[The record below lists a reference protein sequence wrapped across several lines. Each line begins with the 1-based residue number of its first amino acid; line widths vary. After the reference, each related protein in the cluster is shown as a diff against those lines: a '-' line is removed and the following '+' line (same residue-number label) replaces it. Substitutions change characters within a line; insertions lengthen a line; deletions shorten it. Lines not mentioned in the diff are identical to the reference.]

1 MRHPLMQGITLETV
15 IDESI
20 QFMRLMGNPTI
31 FEEKVEELE
40 VVNYRASLP
49 CDFYKEIGVRP
60 ISEHDAG
67 RAFTS
72 SSDSFHMSNK
82 GVERDSYGTYKI
94 QNSVIHTN
102 LKEGKIELAYSAI
115 STDDEGYPLIP
126 ENTEFER
133 ALEAYIKMNYFTIL
147 FDLNKISQN
156 VYHQAKQDYAW
167 AAGAAQSEFNRM
179 SLDEAESFYNSWRT
193 LLVRTDEHS
202 RGFKTNNRRE
212 NLKYN

>member
-156 VYHQAKQDYAW
+156 VYYQAKQDYAW